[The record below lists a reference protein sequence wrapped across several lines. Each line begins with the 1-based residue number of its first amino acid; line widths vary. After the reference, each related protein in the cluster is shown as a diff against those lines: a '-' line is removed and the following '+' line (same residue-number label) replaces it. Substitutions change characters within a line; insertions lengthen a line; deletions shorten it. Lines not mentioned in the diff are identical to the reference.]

1 MNVKREYKLLY
12 VILMI
17 LVLVIAT
24 IGSTYAYWA
33 ATTSSTSNALNT
45 GSTIYS
51 ISMELNPLYHGTTFI
66 PMDDTDALKGLG
78 NECKDK
84 YGRGACSAYTI
95 YVYGYNEGLDYISG
109 VMNINTTNM
118 QNISYMMLR
127 ISDEYNEENCV
138 KIENENYCIAKE
150 ATPMGEG
157 KDLSLGDKYD
167 VRGMTS
173 TKFIL
178 LMWLSNLEES
188 QNDTDVGSFN
198 AEVTMQAGNGGKI
211 QGTIQSAIHIE
222 NGDNP
227 PPTDDN
233 TNSDNTS
240 SEDNNPVEE
249 ESTNG

>member
-1 MNVKREYKLLY
+1 MKKEYKLMY

-17 LVLVIAT
+17 LVLTIAT

-33 ATTSSTSNALNT
+33 ATTSSTSNAVNT

-51 ISMELNPLYHGTTFI
+51 ISMDLEPLYHGTTFI
-66 PMDDTDALKGLG
+66 PMDDTDALKGLAK
-78 NECKDK
+78 ECKDK

-109 VMNINTTNM
+109 VMDITTTNM

-138 KIENENYCIAKE
+138 KIDNENYCISKE

-157 KDLSLGDKYD
+157 KELSLGEKYD

-188 QNDTDVGSFN
+188 QNNTDIGSFN
-198 AEVTMQAGNGGKI
+198 AAVTIQAGSGGKI
-211 QGTIQSAIHIE
+211 QGSIQSAFQIE
-222 NGDNP
+222 NGTTP
-227 PPTDDN
+227 PSTDEN
-233 TNSDNTS
+233 T
-240 SEDNNPVEE
+240 EENNPATGENNSTEE
-249 ESTNG
+249 GTTNE